1 MLVIISL
8 CLFVFF
14 SFWPHDSHTQQEK
27 KKEKKNISPFT
38 NPPPHCFFFASSRTR
53 VCHYVYS
60 RAQEDAVFFYVSL
73 SLKEWRVCVCVCG
86 DQFVPM
92 RRKIPRLKV
101 LISFCANRPHVFFFT
116 FYFFIDPILALLVLT
131 LSIYLLVCM

>member
-60 RAQEDAVFFYVSL
+60 RAQEDAVFFMSL
-73 SLKEWRVCVCVCG
+73 SL
-86 DQFVPM
+86 
-92 RRKIPRLKV
+92 
-101 LISFCANRPHVFFFT
+101 S
-116 FYFFIDPILALLVLT
+116 
-131 LSIYLLVCM
+131 